1 MQDAEVSRG
10 PIIKNPYLSIFKA
23 IPLPAI
29 LIRANAPDFT
39 VKNANDAYTELSGK
53 PREELVGKNLF
64 ELFPDN
70 PNDSASDSVKRMTTQ
85 LRAVIE
91 TGQESSKNV
100 ERYDIE
106 VGDTGNFEERYY
118 NYTLTP
124 FSGENGETEYIL
136 QVVEE
141 VTDKVLLDREHNLL
155 FNESEA
161 SFVLVGRDKKIVNFN
176 REFELLYKSLT
187 GKLPEKNS
195 PAVDLVQ
202 SERHD
207 KVEQVFERTLR
218 GETTIYELE
227 FPVESGNSRYFKI
240 KYKPA
245 IDSEGNIFGVV
256 VTHKEI
262 TNERA
267 AVKKLEENE
276 ARFRAL
282 VEQGNDVLFVL
293 SPEGTPTYISPSI
306 ENVLGYT
313 AEEAKRIDIFSSVH
327 PDDIPHVQT
336 ELGKCLEQPGVPIQ
350 VTPARMKHKDGSW
363 RWFDGTITNMLHD
376 PAINGIVDNFHEITH
391 RVEMEEKLN
400 QARKRYKSII
410 QSIDGVFWEAKADT
424 FEFTFVS
431 PQAKEMLGYSSEEW
445 LSEPNFW
452 KNRIHPDDRETAV
465 AYCHR
470 ETQNGRNHEFEY
482 RFIKADGSYIW
493 LKDIVSVIEYNGV
506 PKLLRG
512 LLVDITEKIEREQ
525 QLNRTV
531 ERYEIVSKATSDTI
545 WDFDLSDDKMLFNN
559 NIHTMFGYK
568 PEEVS
573 GVASWWRNK
582 IHPGD
587 QLHVSQALRNAI
599 SFKED
604 RFQMEYR
611 FRCADG
617 TYKNIYDRAFLIK
630 DETDEP
636 VRIIGA
642 MQDITNMVEEQEQMK
657 LLQSVV
663 TNTNES
669 VIISEANPDSRPGRN
684 IVYVNNAFTAM
695 TGYTADETISH
706 STDFLI
712 GATTN
717 SEKRQEFLSVLKK
730 GRISEMEN
738 IYYRKDG
745 GKIWVHTSGVPVENR
760 SGVCTHWVF
769 ISRDI
774 TDQKAQEEKI
784 LSSLKEKETLLA
796 EIHHRVKNN
805 LAVVSSLMELQS
817 MNSENNELQSQL
829 MSSVL
834 RIKSMAT
841 VHEQLY
847 QSNSFSKLQFSKG
860 LKQLIQSVIETL
872 QTNTKIDLEF
882 VLDNVEL
889 SINQGIPCSLLMNEI
904 VTNILKHGFGNRK
917 TGQISVELRQT
928 GDMIMVEVKDDGCG
942 LPDDFGVSES
952 SSMGIQLI
960 ELLTQQLKGEKNFHS
975 DKSGTTFTL
984 RFSKHEGKG
993 IGSSFVQ

>member
-1 MQDAEVSRG
+1 MKTIISHFLNCLPNLQSVEVTRG
-10 PIIKNPYLSIFKA
+10 ISIKNTYLSIFKA

-39 VKNANDAYTELSGK
+39 VEDCNDAYTEMSGK
-53 PREELVGKNLF
+53 SVKELVGNNLF
-64 ELFPDN
+64 ELFPNN
-70 PNDSASDSVKRMTTQ
+70 PEDPISNSVEELTK
-85 LRAVIE
+85 LFNEVIE
-91 TGQESSKNV
+91 TGRENSKNIQ
-100 ERYDIE
+100 RYDIE
-106 VGDTGNFEERYY
+106 VGNSGIFEERYY
-118 NYTLTP
+118 NQKHTP
-124 FSGENGETEYIL
+124 VFNENGKVEYIL

-141 VTDKVLLDREHNLL
+141 VTDKVHRDREHYLL
-155 FNESEA
+155 YNESEI
-161 SFVLVGRDKKIVNFN
+161 SFVLVGRDKKVIDFN

-187 GKLPEKNS
+187 GKTPEKHG

-202 SERHD
+202 PDRQD
-207 KVEQVFERTLR
+207 KVEGIFERTLL
-218 GETTIYELE
+218 GETIQYELS
-227 FPVESGNSRYFKI
+227 FPMENGNSRYFKV

-245 IDSEGNIFGVV
+245 LDSNGNIYGVINSQ
-256 VTHKEI
+256 KEI
-262 TNERA
+262 TNERVA
-267 AVKKLEENE
+267 LKKLQENE

-282 VEQGNDVLFVL
+282 VEKGNDILLVL
-293 SPEGTPTYISPSI
+293 SADGKPTYISPSI

-313 AEEAKRIDIFSSVH
+313 VEEAKRIHIFSSVH
-327 PDDIPHVQT
+327 PDDIPHVQA
-336 ELGKCLEQPGVPIQ
+336 ELGKCLKQPGVPIK

-376 PAINGIVDNFHEITH
+376 PAINGIVDNFHEITD
-391 RVEMEEKLN
+391 RVEMEEKLKH
-400 QARKRYKSII
+400 ARKRYKSII

-493 LKDIVSVIEYNGV
+493 LKDIVSVIEYNGA

-573 GVASWWRNK
+573 GVASWWRDK
-582 IHPGD
+582 IHPDD
-587 QLHVSQALRNAI
+587 QLHVSQKLRNAI
-599 SFKED
+599 AFRKE

-617 TYKNIYDRAFLIK
+617 RYKNIYDRAFLIK
-630 DETDEP
+630 DHKGEP
-636 VRIIGA
+636 VRMIGA
-642 MQDITNMVEEQEQMK
+642 MQDIT
-657 LLQSVV
+657 
-663 TNTNES
+663 
-669 VIISEANPDSRPGRN
+669 
-684 IVYVNNAFTAM
+684 
-695 TGYTADETISH
+695 
-706 STDFLI
+706 
-712 GATTN
+712 
-717 SEKRQEFLSVLKK
+717 
-730 GRISEMEN
+730 
-738 IYYRKDG
+738 
-745 GKIWVHTSGVPVENR
+745 
-760 SGVCTHWVF
+760 
-769 ISRDI
+769 
-774 TDQKAQEEKI
+774 DQKEQEEKI